1 VCVKI
6 RRNYL
11 RQQQKQSE
19 ILRFAIFR
27 SVVKRFDVAWS
38 SWSIFLLVYGRLN
51 VINTESLSTLLII
64 LEHYYNYFSTP
75 PYNKTLHCF
84 FFSCLFFIVSYL
96 FFVTKAVK
104 TGDEKNVSISK
115 QGTCWTTS
123 TGDNCRVRYFRCSMI
138 LFIALEVEH
147 LSEF

>member
-1 VCVKI
+1 
-6 RRNYL
+6 
-11 RQQQKQSE
+11 
-19 ILRFAIFR
+19 
-27 SVVKRFDVAWS
+27 
-38 SWSIFLLVYGRLN
+38 LLVYGRLN

-75 PYNKTLHCF
+75 PYNKTLHW
-84 FFSCLFFIVSYL
+84 FFSCLFLIVSYL

-138 LFIALEVEH
+138 LFIVLEVEH